1 MNLIEDSLVGSQNKF
16 YICSQTGFI
25 YEICESLEIISER
38 FPEVKIPLIRA
49 NFTTFRLEIS
59 LLGACKIYF
68 RLFKLPTCP
77 KSF

>member
-49 NFTTFRLEIS
+49 NLYN
-59 LLGACKIYF
+59 L
-68 RLFKLPTCP
+68 
-77 KSF
+77 